1 MCERRE
7 MNLGGIYVIGLT
19 GGIASGKSTVSNMLS
34 KLGAVVLD
42 ADLIAKE
49 VTSPGSSGLQKLVD
63 AFGKEI
69 LLPDGSLNRK
79 KLAEIVFHDKDA
91 LRLLNSIVH
100 PLVLQRI
107 VTILDNLKRR
117 AEEDGATKI
126 VVLDAPLL
134 LEVGAEKLADE
145 VWVVSVDLECQVRRL
160 MRREGFT
167 REEAFSR
174 INAQMP
180 LSEKKRYAD
189 EVIDNNGTPEET
201 EKRVKELWLGL
212 RRKMEMRQ
220 RICD

>member
-1 MCERRE
+1 MCEKRKTNR
-7 MNLGGIYVIGLT
+7 GGIYVIGLT

-34 KLGAVVLD
+34 KLGAVVVD

-49 VTSPGSSGLQKLVD
+49 VTSPGSLGLQKLVD

-69 LLPDGSLNRK
+69 LFPDGSLNRK
-79 KLAEIVFHDKDA
+79 KLAEIVFHDKDV
-91 LRLLNSIVH
+91 LTLLNSIVH
-100 PLVLQRI
+100 PLVLERI

-134 LEVGAEKLADE
+134 LEVGAEKLVDE
-145 VWVVSVDLECQVRRL
+145 VWVVSVDLESQVRRL

-167 REEAFSR
+167 REQAFSR

-180 LSEKKRYAD
+180 LAEKKRYAD
-189 EVIDNNGTPEET
+189 EIIDNNGTLEET

-212 RRKMEMRQ
+212 RRKMEMRE